1 MNGMDELERQR
12 LAALARYDVLD
23 TPREAAFDEVAAL
36 AAKLC
41 DVPIAVVNLIGDR
54 RQFFKAEVG
63 LGVRETPFESS
74 FCAKAILEQDFLLV
88 PDATLDPRFECNPL
102 VVDEP
107 HLRFYAGAL
116 LKTDEGLP
124 IGTLCVLDHR
134 PRQLTELQQE
144 TLRVLAKQ
152 VMAQLELR
160 RSLEERSREL
170 EASKAAENR
179 LRQTQTD
186 LADSEARFRN
196 MADNTPVMMWVTD
209 PNGYCTY
216 LNRVWHEFTGQ
227 NEEEALGYGWLNATH
242 PDDRPIV
249 EQEFIE
255 ANAAHK
261 PFKAEYRLR
270 RADGTYRWAID
281 AASPRFGVY
290 GEYLGY
296 VGSVI
301 DIDERREGEDA
312 LRRANTLLA
321 AVMEA
326 VPGVVYA
333 KDRAGRMIA
342 ANRGTVDL
350 VGKPMSDI
358 IGRTD
363 REFLDDPAQGE
374 AVMANDARVM
384 AENRTEALEE
394 EVTYPDGRRATWL
407 STKAPFRDAQGTVVG
422 LVGSSVDISER
433 KRAEERLRHSEAQFR
448 LMADAVPQIVWITDA
463 HGRMEFFNKQWADY
477 VGVPNVPPTAADV
490 SAGYVHPDDDARTM
504 AAFERAQRSGE
515 VFQVEHRIRRAD
527 GVYRWFLVRADPYR
541 DEFTGEI
548 LRWFGASM
556 DIQDRKTA
564 EDSLLDLNNTLEL
577 RVEAAMADRDRTW
590 NNARDLLLVV
600 GIDGIFRAVNPAWT
614 QLLGWRQDELV
625 GRSYLDFIHPDD
637 HPSSEGALATATT
650 QELPVYENRY
660 LHRDGSFRW
669 ISWVAAPEAD
679 LIYASGR
686 DVTTDKDRQA
696 ELEAAQEQLRQAQ
709 KMEAVG
715 QLTGGIA
722 HDFNNLLTGVIG
734 SLDMM
739 QRQFAKGDMSKME
752 RYTTTAIT
760 SANRAAALTHRL
772 LAFSRRQPLDPKP
785 VGANRLI
792 TGMEELLRRT
802 IGEAVRLEIVTAGGL
817 WQTLCDPHQLESAVL
832 NLAIN
837 ARDAMPEGGTLTIE
851 TCNAHLDDAYAARQR
866 EVKPGQYVCIC
877 VTDTGVGMTADT
889 IAKAFEPFFTTKPI
903 GQGTGLGLSMIYGFA
918 RQSEGYAKIYSEVG
932 KGTTFKLYLPRHY
945 GEGEEEEAHS
955 GELGD
960 ELRAERGE
968 VVLVVEDETAVR
980 SLVVDVLEELGY
992 RALEAVDGPSGLKI
1006 LQSKRRIDL
1015 LVTDIG
1021 LPGLNGRQLADA
1033 ARERRPDL
1041 KILFM
1046 TGYAENATIA
1056 NGFLDPGMSMMTKPF
1071 AIDALATRI
1080 RGIIEAD

>member
-1 MNGMDELERQR
+1 MDDLESRR
-12 LAALARYDVLD
+12 LAALARFDVMD

-41 DVPIAVVNLIGDR
+41 DAPIGVVNLIGDG

-63 LGVRETPFESS
+63 LGVRETPLESS
-74 FCAKAILEQDFLLV
+74 FCAEAILEEDFLFV
-88 PDATLDPRFECNPL
+88 PDARQDARFDCNPL
-102 VVDEP
+102 VVNEP
-107 HLRFYAGAL
+107 YLRFYAGAL
-116 LKTDEGLP
+116 LKTEEGLP

-134 PRQLTELQQE
+134 PKQLTDLQQE
-144 TLRVLAKQ
+144 ALRVLARQ

-160 RSLEERSREL
+160 RALAERSRQL
-170 EASKAAENR
+170 DAAEASERR
-179 LRQTQTD
+179 LRRIQSE
-186 LADSEARFRN
+186 LSDSEARFRK

-209 PNGYCTY
+209 PDGYCTY
-216 LNRVWHEFTGQ
+216 LNRVWYDFTGQ
-227 NEEEALGYGWLNATH
+227 SEEEALGYGWLDATH
-242 PDDRPIV
+242 PDDKTAA
-249 EQEFIE
+249 EQAFVE
-255 ANAAHK
+255 ANAAQR
-261 PFKAEYRLR
+261 PFRVEYRLR
-270 RADGTYRWAID
+270 RADGKYRWAID
-281 AASPRFGVY
+281 AATPRFDEDGA
-290 GEYLGY
+290 YLGY

-301 DIDERREGEDA
+301 DIDERREAEDA
-312 LRRANTLLA
+312 LRSAKTLLE

-333 KDRAGRMIA
+333 KDREGRMMA
-342 ANRGTVDL
+342 ANRGTVEL
-350 VGKPMSDI
+350 VGKPLTEI

-363 REFLDDPAQGE
+363 REFLDDPVEGE
-374 AVMANDARVM
+374 KVMANDARVM
-384 AENRTEALEE
+384 TENRTEVLEE
-394 EVTYPDGRRATWL
+394 DVTYPDGRRAIWL
-407 STKAPFRDAQGTVVG
+407 STKAPFRDADGAVIG
-422 LVGSSVDISER
+422 LVGSSLDITER
-433 KRAEERLRHSEAQFR
+433 KA
-448 LMADAVPQIVWITDA
+448 
-463 HGRMEFFNKQWADY
+463 
-477 VGVPNVPPTAADV
+477 
-490 SAGYVHPDDDARTM
+490 
-504 AAFERAQRSGE
+504 
-515 VFQVEHRIRRAD
+515 
-527 GVYRWFLVRADPYR
+527 
-541 DEFTGEI
+541 
-548 LRWFGASM
+548 
-556 DIQDRKTA
+556 A
-564 EDSLLDLNNTLEL
+564 EDQLRALNADLEREVVERSRERGLIWQLSLDLLSVIDLEQ
-577 RVEAAMADRDRTW
+577 ATFD
-590 NNARDLLLVV
+590 
-600 GIDGIFRAVNPAWT
+600 AVNPAWT
-614 QLLGWRQDELV
+614 AALGWRIDELE
-625 GRSYLDFIHPDD
+625 GRSYADFAHPDD
-637 HPSSEGALATATT
+637 LGASAEAFE
-650 QELPVYENRY
+650 QVRSGSPVMQFENRY
-660 LHRDGSFRW
+660 RAKTGEWRW
-669 ISWVAAPEAD
+669 LSWVAVPEGGK
-679 LIYASGR
+679 LYSVTR
-686 DVTTDKDRQA
+686 DVTHEKTRQA

-739 QRQFAKGDMSKME
+739 QRQLAKGDMSKME

-785 VGANRLI
+785 VSANRLV

-817 WQTLCDPHQLESAVL
+817 WQTLCDPHQLESAIL

-877 VTDTGVGMTADT
+877 VTDTGVGMSADT

-918 RQSEGYAKIYSEVG
+918 RQSEGYAKIYSEEG

-945 GEGEEEEAHS
+945 GEGEEEEGHS
-955 GELGD
+955 VELGD

-992 RALEAVDGPSGLKI
+992 RAIEAVDGPSGLKI
-1006 LQSKRRIDL
+1006 LHSRRRIDL

-1080 RGIIEAD
+1080 RNIIEAS

>member
-1 MNGMDELERQR
+1 MNEMDELERQR

-23 TPREAAFDEVAAL
+23 TPCEAAFDEVAAL

-88 PDATLDPRFECNPL
+88 PDATQDRRFDGNPL
-102 VVDEP
+102 VEGEP

-116 LKTDEGLP
+116 LKTEEGLP

-134 PRQLTELQQE
+134 PRQLTELQRE
-144 TLRVLAKQ
+144 TLRVLARQ

-160 RSLEERSREL
+160 RSLAERTQQLQAL
-170 EASKAAENR
+170 EAGAQD
-179 LRQTQTD
+179 LRITRIE
-186 LADSEARFRN
+186 LVESEARFRN
-196 MADNTPVMMWVTD
+196 IADNTPVMMWMTD

-216 LNRVWHEFTGQ
+216 LNRTWYEFTGQ
-227 NEEEALGYGWLNATH
+227 SEEEALGYGWLNATH
-242 PDDRPIV
+242 PDDKPAV
-249 EQEFIE
+249 EQAFIA
-255 ANAAHK
+255 ANVAQA
-261 PFKAEYRLR
+261 PFRAEYRLR
-270 RADGTYRWAID
+270 QTNGTYRWAID
-281 AASPRFGVY
+281 AASPRFGVD
-290 GEYLGY
+290 GAYLGY

-301 DIDERREGEDA
+301 DIDERREAEDA
-312 LRRANTLLA
+312 LRSANTLLA

-333 KDRAGRMIA
+333 KDRDGRVIA
-342 ANRGTVDL
+342 ANRGTVEL
-350 VGKPMSDI
+350 VGKPIEAI

-363 REFLDDPAQGE
+363 REFLDDLTQGD

-384 AENRTEALEE
+384 DENRTEAIEE
-394 EVTYPDGRRATWL
+394 EVSFSDGRRATWL
-407 STKAPFRDAQGTVVG
+407 STKAPFRNAQGTVVG
-422 LVGSSVDISER
+422 LVGSSVDITER
-433 KRAEERLRHSEAQFR
+433 KRAEEQLRHSQAQ
-448 LMADAVPQIVWITDA
+448 
-463 HGRMEFFNKQWADY
+463 
-477 VGVPNVPPTAADV
+477 
-490 SAGYVHPDDDARTM
+490 
-504 AAFERAQRSGE
+504 
-515 VFQVEHRIRRAD
+515 
-527 GVYRWFLVRADPYR
+527 
-541 DEFTGEI
+541 
-548 LRWFGASM
+548 
-556 DIQDRKTA
+556 
-564 EDSLLDLNNTLEL
+564 LLELNDTLER

-600 GIDGIFRAVNPAWT
+600 GDDGVFRAVNPAWT
-614 QLLGWRQDELV
+614 QLLGWRTEELI

-637 HPSSEGALATATT
+637 HPSSEGALATAST
-650 QELPVYENRY
+650 QELPVYENSYR
-660 LHRDGSFRW
+660 HKDGSFRR
-669 ISWVAAPEAD
+669 ISWVAASEGN

-686 DVTTDKDRQA
+686 DVTADKDRQ
-696 ELEAAQEQLRQAQ
+696 EQLEQAQEQLRQAQ

-785 VGANRLI
+785 VSANRLV
-792 TGMEELLRRT
+792 TGMEEMLRRT

-817 WQTLCDPHQLESAVL
+817 WRTLCDPHQLESAIL

-837 ARDAMPEGGTLTIE
+837 ARDAMPEGGMLTIE
-851 TCNAHLDDAYAARQR
+851 TCNAHLDDAYSARQR

-889 IAKAFEPFFTTKPI
+889 ISKAFEPFFTTKPI

-918 RQSEGYAKIYSEVG
+918 RQSEGYAKIYSEVDQ
-932 KGTTFKLYLPRHY
+932 GTTFKLYLPRHY
-945 GEGEEEEAHS
+945 GEGEDEEGHHV
-955 GELGD
+955 ELGD
-960 ELRAERGE
+960 EHRAERGE

-992 RALEAVDGPSGLKI
+992 RALEAVDGPSGLKV
-1006 LQSKRRIDL
+1006 LQSRRRIDL
-1015 LVTDIG
+1015 LVSDIG

-1033 ARERRPDL
+1033 AREHRPDL
-1041 KILFM
+1041 KVLFM

-1056 NGFLDPGMSMMTKPF
+1056 NGFLDPGMSMITKPF
-1071 AIDALATRI
+1071 AIDTLATRI
-1080 RGIIEAD
+1080 RGIIEMS

>member
-1 MNGMDELERQR
+1 MNEIDDPEKRR
-12 LAALARYDVLD
+12 LAALAGYDIMD

-41 DVPIAVVNLIGDR
+41 DVPIAVVNLVADR

-88 PDATLDPRFECNPL
+88 PDATQDPRFDCNPL
-102 VVDEP
+102 VVNEP

-116 LKTDEGLP
+116 LKTADGLP
-124 IGTLCVLDHR
+124 IGTLCVLDYR
-134 PRQLTELQQE
+134 PRQLTNLQQE
-144 TLRVLAKQ
+144 VLRVLARQ
-152 VMAQLELR
+152 VMTQLELR
-160 RSLEERSREL
+160 RALAERSRQLEL
-170 EASKAAENR
+170 SEANEHR
-179 LRQTQTD
+179 LRRARGE

-216 LNRVWHEFTGQ
+216 LNRVWYEFTGQ
-227 NEEEALGYGWLNATH
+227 SEEQALGYGWLEATH
-242 PDDRPIV
+242 PDDKAQA
-249 EQEFIE
+249 EEAFLT
-255 ANAAHK
+255 ANAAQK
-261 PFKAEYRLR
+261 PFRFEYRLR
-270 RADGTYRWAID
+270 RADGSFRWALD
-281 AASPRFGVY
+281 AASPRFGAD
-290 GEYLGY
+290 GKYLGY

-301 DIDERREGEDA
+301 DIDERRESEDA
-312 LRRANTLLA
+312 VRRANILLE

-326 VPGVVYA
+326 VPGVIYA
-333 KDRAGRMIA
+333 KDREGRMIA
-342 ANRGTVDL
+342 ANRGTVEL
-350 VGKPMSDI
+350 VGKPIDQL

-363 REFLDDPAQGE
+363 REVLDNPEQAE
-374 AVMANDARVM
+374 NVMANDARIM

-394 EVTYPDGRRATWL
+394 EVSFPDGRRAIWL
-407 STKAPFRDAQGTVVG
+407 STKAPFRDAQGAVVG
-422 LVGSSVDISER
+422 LVGSSLDITER
-433 KRAEERLRHSEAQFR
+433 KRTEDALRALNANLERE
-448 LMADAVPQIVWITDA
+448 VV
-463 HGRMEFFNKQWADY
+463 
-477 VGVPNVPPTAADV
+477 
-490 SAGYVHPDDDARTM
+490 
-504 AAFERAQRSGE
+504 ERSRERGLIWQLS
-515 VFQVEHRIRRAD
+515 
-527 GVYRWFLVRADPYR
+527 
-541 DEFTGEI
+541 
-548 LRWFGASM
+548 
-556 DIQDRKTA
+556 
-564 EDSLLDLNNTLEL
+564 LDLLSVID
-577 RVEAAMADRDRTW
+577 VESESFDT
-590 NNARDLLLVV
+590 
-600 GIDGIFRAVNPAWT
+600 VNPAWT
-614 QLLGWRQDELV
+614 AALGWRSDDMV
-625 GRSYLDFIHPDD
+625 GRTYADFAHPDD
-637 HPSSEGALATATT
+637 MSSSTAAFE
-650 QELPVYENRY
+650 QVRLGNAAMQFENR
-660 LHRDGSFRW
+660 FRAKNGEW
-669 ISWVAAPEAD
+669 KWLSWVSVPEGGK
-679 LIYASGR
+679 LYSVTR
-686 DVTTDKDRQA
+686 DVTEERRRQA

-739 QRQFAKGDMSKME
+739 QRQIAKGDTSKIE

-772 LAFSRRQPLDPKP
+772 LAFSRRQPLDPKA
-785 VGANRLI
+785 VSANRLV

-802 IGEAVRLEIVTAGGL
+802 IGEATRLEIVTAGGL
-817 WQTLCDPHQLESAVL
+817 WQTLCDPHQLESAIL

-837 ARDAMPEGGTLTIE
+837 ARDAMPEGGKLTIE

-866 EVKPGQYVCIC
+866 EVKPGQYICIC

-889 IAKAFEPFFTTKPI
+889 IQKAFEPFFTTKPI

-945 GEGEEEEAHS
+945 GDSEEEDDYRVD
-955 GELGD
+955 LTD
-960 ELRAERGE
+960 EHRAERGE

-980 SLVVDVLEELGY
+980 DLVVDVLEELGY

-1021 LPGLNGRQLADA
+1021 LPGINGRQLADA

-1041 KILFM
+1041 SILFM

-1056 NGFLDPGMSMMTKPF
+1056 NGFLDPGMSMITKPF
-1071 AIDALATRI
+1071 AIEALATRI
-1080 RGIIEAD
+1080 RSIIEAQRT

>member
-1 MNGMDELERQR
+1 MIDMDHLEAQR
-12 LAALARYDVLD
+12 LAALARYDVMD

-41 DVPIAVVNLIGDR
+41 DVPIAVVNLIGDG

-63 LGVRETPFESS
+63 LGVRETPLDSS
-74 FCAKAILEQDFLLV
+74 FCAKAILERDFLLV
-88 PDATLDPRFECNPL
+88 PDASQDPRFDCNPL
-102 VVDEP
+102 VVSEP
-107 HLRFYAGAL
+107 HIRFYAGAL
-116 LKTDEGLP
+116 LKTGEGLP
-124 IGTLCVLDHR
+124 IGTLCVLDYR

-144 TLRVLAKQ
+144 TLRVLARQ

-160 RSLEERSREL
+160 RALEERSRQL
-170 EASKAAENR
+170 AASQADEQR
-179 LRQTQTD
+179 LRMAQAD
-186 LADSEARFRN
+186 LVDSEARFRN

-216 LNRVWHEFTGQ
+216 LNRSWYEFTGQ
-227 NEEEALGYGWLNATH
+227 SEEEALGYGWLDATH
-242 PDDRPIV
+242 PEDKPVAEQAFVEDNTAQRP
-249 EQEFIE
+249 FR
-255 ANAAHK
+255 
-261 PFKAEYRLR
+261 AEYRLR

-281 AASPRFGVY
+281 AASPRFGAD

-301 DIDERREGEDA
+301 DIDERREAEDA
-312 LRRANTLLA
+312 LRRANTLLE

-333 KDRAGRMIA
+333 KDRDGRMIA
-342 ANRGTVDL
+342 ANRGTVEL
-350 VGKPMSDI
+350 VGKPLDEI

-363 REFLDDPAQGE
+363 REFLDDAAQGE
-374 AVMANDARVM
+374 LVMANDAHVM
-384 AENRTEALEE
+384 AENRVEALEE
-394 EVTYPDGRRATWL
+394 EVSFPDGRRATWL
-407 STKAPFRDAQGTVVG
+407 STKAPFRNADGAIVG
-422 LVGSSVDISER
+422 LVGSSVDISDR
-433 KRAEERLRHSEAQFR
+433 KRAEERLRRSEA
-448 LMADAVPQIVWITDA
+448 
-463 HGRMEFFNKQWADY
+463 E
-477 VGVPNVPPTAADV
+477 
-490 SAGYVHPDDDARTM
+490 
-504 AAFERAQRSGE
+504 
-515 VFQVEHRIRRAD
+515 
-527 GVYRWFLVRADPYR
+527 
-541 DEFTGEI
+541 
-548 LRWFGASM
+548 
-556 DIQDRKTA
+556 
-564 EDSLLDLNNTLEL
+564 LLELNNTLER

-600 GIDGIFRAVNPAWT
+600 GTDGIFRAVNPAWT
-614 QLLGWRQDELV
+614 QVLGWDSEELV
-625 GRSYLDFIHPDD
+625 GRSYLNFIHPDD
-637 HPSSEGALATATT
+637 HPTSEGALTTASARA
-650 QELPVYENRY
+650 LPVYENRY
-660 LHRDGSFRW
+660 RHKDGNFRC
-669 ISWVAAPEAD
+669 ISWVAAPEGD

-686 DVTTDKDRQA
+686 DVTADKERQV
-696 ELEAAQEQLRQAQ
+696 ELEEAQEQLRQAQ

-739 QRQFAKGDMSKME
+739 QRQIAKGDTSKME

-785 VGANRLI
+785 TNANRLI

-817 WQTLCDPHQLESAVL
+817 WQTLCDPHQLESAIL

-889 IAKAFEPFFTTKPI
+889 ISKAFEPFFTTKPI

-918 RQSEGYAKIYSEVG
+918 RQSEGYAKIYSELG

-945 GEGEEEEAHS
+945 GEGEDEEGYHV
-955 GELGD
+955 ELGD
-960 ELRAERGE
+960 EHRAERGE

-992 RALEAVDGPSGLKI
+992 QALEASDGPSGLKI

-1041 KILFM
+1041 KVLFM

-1056 NGFLDPGMSMMTKPF
+1056 NGFLDPSMSMITKPF
-1071 AIDALATRI
+1071 AIDTLATRI
-1080 RGIIEAD
+1080 RGMIEARS